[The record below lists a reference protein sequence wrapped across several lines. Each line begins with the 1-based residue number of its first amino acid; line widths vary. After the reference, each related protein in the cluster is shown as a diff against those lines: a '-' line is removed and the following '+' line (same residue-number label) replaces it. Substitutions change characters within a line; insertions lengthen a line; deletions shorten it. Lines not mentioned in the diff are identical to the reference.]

1 MSIEF
6 QIFSAPVS
14 PEAGHV
20 LGGARLGLPAPDAAA
35 WPEQAVLAPLGGEN
49 SLREAWVSSE
59 ACQSGLS
66 EEIHWRRTGDLLYGV
81 IELSEVDFAA
91 EADGRFA
98 SLQRLSQVVYER
110 IFRLL
115 DAQGLPCLWRVWNYI
130 PAINAES
137 NGLERYR
144 QFNIGRQDAFIVHQ
158 RDAVG
163 NVPAACALGVA
174 EGPLSIAFLAGKLP
188 ATPIENPRQV
198 SAYEYPADYGPR
210 SPTFSRAALVYPPD
224 QEILFISGTAS
235 IIGHQTVHVG
245 DLAGQCRESMANI
258 TAVVSEA
265 NRHTRGQPYQ
275 LGQLIYRVYFR
286 HAADLA
292 AVQAVLTPMLQ
303 GAPLVSYVQAD
314 VCRADLLVEIEAF
327 AVQPLGAV

>member
-1 MSIEF
+1 M
-6 QIFSAPVS
+6 
-14 PEAGHV
+14 
-20 LGGARLGLPAPDAAA
+20 
-35 WPEQAVLAPLGGEN
+35 LAPLAGEP
-49 SLREAWVSSE
+49 SLREAWLSSD
-59 ACQSGLS
+59 ACQSGTS
-66 EEIHWRRTGDLLYGV
+66 EEIHWHRAGDLLYGV
-81 IELSEVDFAA
+81 IELAEADFAA
-91 EADGRFA
+91 EFSGRFA
-98 SLQRLSQVVYER
+98 SLQRISQVAYER

-144 QFNIGRQDAFIVHQ
+144 QFNIGRQDAFIAHC

-174 EGPLSIAFLAGKLP
+174 DGPLSIAFLAGKLP

-198 SAYEYPADYGPR
+198 SAYDYPADYGPR

-235 IIGHQTVHVG
+235 IVGHQTVHVG

-258 TAVVSEA
+258 AAVVAEA
-265 NRHTRGQPYQ
+265 NGKTRGQPYR
-275 LGQLIYRVYFR
+275 LDQLIYRVYVR

-292 AVQAVLTPMLQ
+292 AVQATLAPLLQ
-303 GAPLVSYVQAD
+303 GAPLVSYVLAD

-327 AVQPLGAV
+327 AIQSLGAA